1 MLTAE
6 RRDRGDLAAAQGRRL
21 TQLLSA
27 IYGRN
32 PFYTRKLD
40 QAGIDVRAL
49 RLPDDLA
56 TLPLT
61 TKAELNAD
69 QAANP
74 PWGSALT
81 EPLER
86 YTRYCQTS
94 STTGRPLRWIDTND
108 SWQFLL
114 ECWKAVY
121 RGARVG
127 VGDRVFFPF
136 SFGPFLGFWAGF
148 EAGHQMGLHCIPG
161 GGMSSQIR
169 LALIESVGAT
179 VVCCTPTYA
188 LRLAEIAEQERPL
201 RPLSEST
208 VRVLIVAGE
217 PGGSIPATRE
227 RIERSWGARVI
238 DHHGLTE
245 VGPVSFE
252 CWEAPGFLHLNEAEF
267 ICEVLDPQTLQSVA
281 DGESGELVVTN
292 LGRTAS
298 PVIRYRTGDT
308 VVRKSAPCVC
318 GRTMARLAGGIRG

>member
-1 MLTAE
+1 MFTAE
-6 RRDRGDLAAAQGRRL
+6 RLDRDSLTAAQGRRL
-21 TQLLSA
+21 TELVTA

-32 PFYTRKLD
+32 TFYTRKLD
-40 QAGIDVRAL
+40 EAELQIE
-49 RLPDDLA
+49 RLQFPRDLER
-56 TLPLT
+56 LPLT

-74 PWGSALT
+74 PWGTALT

-94 STTGRPLRWIDTND
+94 STTGRPLRWIDTNE

-121 RGARVG
+121 RGARVS

-188 LRLAEIAEQERPL
+188 LRLAEIAEHERTL
-201 RPLSEST
+201 RPLAESA
-208 VRVLIVAGE
+208 VRALIGAGE
-217 PGGSIPATRE
+217 PG
-227 RIERSWGARVI
+227 
-238 DHHGLTE
+238 
-245 VGPVSFE
+245 
-252 CWEAPGFLHLNEAEF
+252 
-267 ICEVLDPQTLQSVA
+267 
-281 DGESGELVVTN
+281 
-292 LGRTAS
+292 
-298 PVIRYRTGDT
+298 
-308 VVRKSAPCVC
+308 
-318 GRTMARLAGGIRG
+318 